1 MKALPPLI
9 LALVII
15 GLVIGSVIHWA
26 FSFLALLLL
35 GVFGWLAVGQGALQR
50 QKKIQQMKR
59 FRRAAKGRT
68 IEFDE
73 DDKKTIAV

>member
-9 LALVII
+9 LTLVLAGLII
-15 GLVIGSVIHWA
+15 GGLIAWPWA
-26 FSFLALLLL
+26 FLALLLL
-35 GVFGWLAVGQGALQR
+35 GAFGWLAVGQEGLHR

-59 FRRAAKGRT
+59 FRRAAKGRK

>member
-26 FSFLALLLL
+26 FAFLALPLL
-35 GVFGWLAVGQGALQR
+35 GAFGWLAVGQEALQR

-59 FRRAAKGRT
+59 FRRAAKARKV
-68 IEFDE
+68 EFD
-73 DDKKTIAV
+73 DDDRKTIAV